1 MYGFMH
7 WEEMAKGLSVP
18 TYGWMIHTCHCQC
31 LHKKSENERDRV
43 RDKDRNR
50 ETIELKWEISNQ
62 RQRLVI
68 ITNY

>member
-31 LHKKSENERDRV
+31 LHKESENQRATESESETKTETERLL
-43 RDKDRNR
+43 N
-50 ETIELKWEISNQ
+50 
-62 RQRLVI
+62 
-68 ITNY
+68 